1 MVTELTWKE
10 LLSPVLGL
18 LLGVA
23 PGLVLLLP
31 AAAEFICPL
40 IWTSCPTWF

>member
-18 LLGVA
+18 LLDVA

-31 AAAEFICPL
+31 AAAEVICPL
-40 IWTSCPTWF
+40 IWTSCPIWF